1 MKKKVIESALL
12 FLLLKPSFSYFDQIN
27 PPIDLSF
34 QGITID
40 KIDELILS
48 DYNYISF
55 HDSRKKKGIL
65 LSKKS
70 IQNCINQLQQ
80 GERYHLKLKLLT
92 TTEGLMSVTFRLYQ
106 NDIYLDGR
114 LLFPKKTKVY
124 SSIGLKG
131 LCLLK

>member
-1 MKKKVIESALL
+1 MKKRVIESALL

-27 PPIDLSF
+27 PIIDLSF

-48 DYNYISF
+48 DYYYISF
-55 HDSRKKKGIL
+55 HDSRKKKGII
-65 LSKKS
+65 LSKKDT
-70 IQNCINQLQQ
+70 QNCINQLQQ

-92 TTEGLMSVTFRLYQ
+92 TTEGLMSVAFRLYQ
-106 NDIYLDGR
+106 NDIYLDR
-114 LLFPKKTKVY
+114 VLLFPKKIKVY
-124 SSIGLKG
+124 SSIDLKG